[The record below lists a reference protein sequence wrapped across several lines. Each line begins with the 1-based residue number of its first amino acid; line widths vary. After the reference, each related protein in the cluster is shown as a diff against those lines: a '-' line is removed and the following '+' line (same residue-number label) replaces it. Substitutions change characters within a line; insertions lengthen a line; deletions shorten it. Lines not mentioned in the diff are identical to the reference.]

1 MATINDVARLAG
13 VSITTVSH
21 VINNTRFVSDELK
34 ERVVTAMHELDYRPN
49 TLAQGLRKGTTKTIG
64 LIIPDNSNLFFAEI
78 ARSIEDVGYEN
89 GYSVILCNTDNNLEK
104 QRRYTEV
111 LVSKQV
117 DGIIL
122 ISAGES
128 AEDLEET
135 QVAGIPVVVADR
147 EIEQTM
153 VDVVLVDNEKGGYLA
168 TKYLLELGHRRI
180 SCIAGP
186 SLLTPSAQR
195 VQGYQRALQEAN
207 IAPNSGYLATGDFG
221 MESGESAIRK
231 LLDTQPR
238 TTAVFV
244 CNDMMAVG
252 AMRGAREFGLRV
264 PEDLS
269 IIGFDNILLARAT
282 TPPLTTVA
290 QPKSTLARVTTEL
303 LIKRIHAANDNGER
317 RQIVLAPELVI
328 RESCCAWSG
337 D

>member
-34 ERVVTAMHELDYRPN
+34 RRVTVAMHELDYRPN
-49 TLAQGLRKGTTKTIG
+49 TLAQSLRKGKTKTIG
-64 LIIPDNSNLFFAEI
+64 LIIPDSSNLFFAEI
-78 ARSIEDVGYEN
+78 ARFIEDVGYEN
-89 GYSVILCNTDNNLEK
+89 GYSVILCNTDNNLDK

-128 AEDLEET
+128 AEDLEEPLG
-135 QVAGIPVVVADR
+135 AGIPVVIADR
-147 EIEQTM
+147 EIVQTM
-153 VDVVLVDNEKGGYLA
+153 ADIVLVDNEKGGYLA
-168 TKYLLELGHRRI
+168 TKYLLELGHRKI

-195 VQGYQRALQEAN
+195 VQGYKRALEEAS
-207 IAPNSGYLATGDFG
+207 ITPLPAYIATGDFG
-221 MESGESAIRK
+221 MESGEAAIHK
-231 LLDTQPR
+231 LLDIQPR

-252 AMRGAREFGLRV
+252 AMRGARECGLRV
-264 PEDLS
+264 PDDLS
-269 IIGFDNILLARAT
+269 VIGFDNILLARAT
-282 TPPLTTVA
+282 TPALTTVA

-303 LIKRIHAANDNGER
+303 LIERIHAKQDSGER
-317 RQIVLAPELVI
+317 KQIVLTPELVI
-328 RESCCAWSG
+328 RESCSALE
-337 D
+337 